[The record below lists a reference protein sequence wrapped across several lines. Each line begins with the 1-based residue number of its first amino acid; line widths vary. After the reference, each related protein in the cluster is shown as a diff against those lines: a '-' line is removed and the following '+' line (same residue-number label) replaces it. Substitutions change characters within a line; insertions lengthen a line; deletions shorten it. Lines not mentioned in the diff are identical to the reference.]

1 VVVVVLVQW
10 RWDLRHRHHLG
21 RSRQAATRWSEA
33 RQREQ
38 WPSVRFLKSSSHC
51 DDHRYV
57 VATPVRQLSFSSK
70 LCGVLPGSLGWGW
83 EQAPSWYS
91 ALPGPRLS
99 RKWYLVARHGGV
111 DLLGTRMERRC
122 DNVRFARCWCR
133 KLQVLRFAWSWRGE
147 KYFLEREF
155 PRDAADG
162 VLLPILPF
170 FQGALLLGGG
180 ELL

>member
-1 VVVVVLVQW
+1 MALGTLFEEQLP
-10 RWDLRHRHHLG
+10 LRRPPLRCLHSCPLPSLWG
-21 RSRQAATRWSEA
+21 GGGGGAGA
-33 RQREQ
+33 RE
-38 WPSVRFLKSSSHC
+38 PNDGTGVGG
-51 DDHRYV
+51 
-57 VATPVRQLSFSSK
+57 QLSFSSK